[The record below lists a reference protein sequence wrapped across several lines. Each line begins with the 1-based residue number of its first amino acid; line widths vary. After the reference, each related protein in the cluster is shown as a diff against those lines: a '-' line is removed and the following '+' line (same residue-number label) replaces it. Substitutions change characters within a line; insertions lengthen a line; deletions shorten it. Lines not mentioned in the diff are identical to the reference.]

1 MSDNLTDKLSDN
13 LRNLLIDNDD
23 LAERLCAMGSTS
35 HAESNHARIVRR
47 GYHVKGILSEF
58 WPFLTSFDL
67 DLGDPINIESNHF
80 EAKLALASITHNAG
94 YSGLREL
101 SQNTNPVATS
111 TLVKRDDDRTRRS
124 RDNMVETK
132 KKKIQKLK
140 NQKQFTSK
148 AAGLSTYKG
157 DKATANTENTAPSK
171 TFLCT
176 KARKLSLDQ

>member
-1 MSDNLTDKLSDN
+1 M
-13 LRNLLIDNDD
+13 
-23 LAERLCAMGSTS
+23 
-35 HAESNHARIVRR
+35 
-47 GYHVKGILSEF
+47 
-58 WPFLTSFDL
+58 TSFDL

-111 TLVKRDDDRTRRS
+111 SLVKRDDDRTRRS

-132 KKKIQKLK
+132 KRKIQKLK

-157 DKATANTENTAPSK
+157 DKAVENTENTAPSK